1 MAGVKMCADFD
12 VVIAGAGPAGA
23 WALKHL
29 LGGTR
34 ALLVDAANPLES
46 SRGGKLCGGM
56 LTTQAQALLPEIPLE
71 IRAEPFKTKL
81 EYHDL
86 DTGARA
92 RYPVDYANCYRGLLD
107 EWLLRQA
114 LDERGSDVE
123 YAPRTR
129 VTGLQSED
137 EAVRVRLDNEREVTC
152 SRFLDCTGWRQ
163 VSRRALGVPTAP
175 YYHALQ
181 VECEL
186 NKPYPYYIAVF
197 ASEWTP
203 FFGWFIPK
211 SETAGE
217 IGAAFENDRRDPL
230 EEMLAPLMKHL
241 REWGLSFERG
251 RICGCRLTC
260 PRKAS
265 DTWLGQERVLA
276 CGEAAGMVSPS
287 SGDGISYA
295 LASGK
300 AAAQAVGMPVE
311 AALADYRRALSPC
324 LAELRRNTVKSRL
337 LANRRARRIAGAL
350 LPFVHRSHFERL
362 SL

>member
-1 MAGVKMCADFD
+1 MKTRVDFD

-23 WALKHL
+23 WAVKHL
-29 LGGTR
+29 PEGVR

-56 LTTQAQALLPEIPLE
+56 LTAQAQALLPELPSE
-71 IRAEPFKTKL
+71 ARAEPFKTKL

-92 RYPVDYANCYRGLLD
+92 RFPVDYANCYRGSLD
-107 EWLLRQA
+107 RWLLRQA
-114 LDERGSDVE
+114 LETRGSGVD
-123 YAPRTR
+123 YLPRTR
-129 VTGLQSED
+129 VTGLQPENG
-137 EAVRVRLDNEREVTC
+137 AVRVRLNDEREVTA

-163 VSRRALGVPTAP
+163 ASRRALGVPAAP

-181 VECEL
+181 AECAL
-186 NKPYPYYIAVF
+186 SSPYPYYISVF

-211 SETAGE
+211 SESLGE
-217 IGAAFENDRRDPL
+217 IGAAFESDRRDPPGG
-230 EEMLAPLMKHL
+230 MLAPLVEHL
-241 REWGLSFERG
+241 RQYGLEFKLG
-251 RICGCRLTC
+251 RIRGCRLTR
-260 PRKAS
+260 PGKAS
-265 DTWLGQERVLA
+265 DIWLGQGRVLA

-300 AAAQAVGMPVE
+300 AAARTVGLPVKP
-311 AALADYRRALSPC
+311 ALAEYRGALAPQ
-324 LAELRRNTVKSRL
+324 LAELRRNIVKARL
-337 LANRRARRIAGAL
+337 LANRRARRIAGML
-350 LPFVHRSHFERL
+350 LPFIQRGNFERL

>member
-1 MAGVKMCADFD
+1 VKTRVDCD

-29 LGGTR
+29 PEGTR

-46 SRGGKLCGGM
+46 PRHGKLCGGM
-56 LTTQAQALLPEIPLE
+56 LTTQAQALLPELPLE

-86 DTGARA
+86 DTGARV
-92 RYPVDYANCYRGLLD
+92 RYPVDYANCHRSLLD

-114 LDERGSDVE
+114 QATRGSDVE
-123 YAPRTR
+123 YIPRTR
-129 VTGLQSED
+129 VTGLQSD
-137 EAVRVRLDNEREVTC
+137 GKAVRVRLDNEREVAA
-152 SRFLDCTGWRQ
+152 SRFFDCTGWRQ

-181 VECEL
+181 AGCAL
-186 NKPYPYYIAVF
+186 SSPYPYYIAVF
-197 ASEWTP
+197 AGEWTP

-211 SETAGE
+211 SDSAGE
-217 IGAAFENDRRDPL
+217 IGAAFENDRRDPPG
-230 EEMLAPLMKHL
+230 EMLAPLVEHL
-241 REWGLSFERG
+241 RGRGLEFEPG
-251 RICGCRLTC
+251 RIRGCRLAR
-260 PRKAS
+260 PIKAS
-265 DTWLGQERVLA
+265 DIWLGQGRVLA
-276 CGEAAGMVSPS
+276 CGEAAGIVSPS

-300 AAAQAVGMPVE
+300 AAAQTVGLPIE
-311 AALADYRRALSPC
+311 PALAEYRRALMPQ
-324 LAELRRNTVKSRL
+324 LAELRRNIAKARL
-337 LANRRARRIAGAL
+337 LANRRARRIAGEL
-350 LPFVHRSHFERL
+350 LPFVHRGHFERL

>member
-1 MAGVKMCADFD
+1 MRADYD

-29 LGGTR
+29 PEGSR
-34 ALLVDAANPLES
+34 PLLVDAANPLES
-46 SRGGKLCGGM
+46 SRDGKLCGGM
-56 LTTQAQALLPEIPLE
+56 LTTQAQALLPELPLE
-71 IRAEPFKTKL
+71 TRAEPFKTKL

-86 DTGARA
+86 DTGALA
-92 RYPVDYANCYRGLLD
+92 RYPVDYANCHRGLLD

-114 LDERGSDVE
+114 LETRGSDVD
-123 YAPRTR
+123 YFPRTR
-129 VTGLQSED
+129 VTGLQSGGK
-137 EAVRVRLDNEREVTC
+137 AVCVRLDDKREVTA
-152 SRFLDCTGWRQ
+152 SRFIDCTGWRQ

-181 VECEL
+181 VECTL
-186 NKPYPYYIAVF
+186 SSPYPYYIAVF

-203 FFGWFIPK
+203 FFGWFVPK
-211 SETAGE
+211 SESLGE
-217 IGAAFENDRRDPL
+217 IGAAFKSNRRDPPG
-230 EEMLAPLMKHL
+230 EMLAPLAKHL
-241 REWGLSFERG
+241 RENGLEFELG
-251 RICGCRLTC
+251 RIRGCRLAR
-260 PRKAS
+260 PGKAS
-265 DTWLGQERVLA
+265 DIWLGQGRVLA

-300 AAAQAVGMPVE
+300 AAAQTAGLPVE
-311 AALADYRRALSPC
+311 AAPAAYRRALMPQ
-324 LAELRRNTVKSRL
+324 LAELRRNIAKARL

-350 LPFVHRSHFERL
+350 LPFIHRSHFERL

>member
-1 MAGVKMCADFD
+1 MRMSADFD
-12 VVIAGAGPAGA
+12 VVIAGVGPAGA

-29 LGGTR
+29 PKGTR

-46 SRGGKLCGGM
+46 SSGGKLCGGM

-71 IRAEPFKTKL
+71 IRAKPFKTKL

-86 DTGARA
+86 DIGARA
-92 RYPVDYANCYRGLLD
+92 RYPVDYANCHRSLLD
-107 EWLLRQA
+107 GWLLRLA

-123 YAPRTR
+123 YSPRTR
-129 VTGLQSED
+129 VSALQPEA
-137 EAVRVRLDNEREVTC
+137 EAVRVRLDDKREVIA
-152 SRFLDCTGWRQ
+152 SRFHDCTGWRQ
-163 VSRRALGVPTAP
+163 ISRRALGVPTAP
-175 YYHALQ
+175 HYNALQ
-181 VECEL
+181 AECTL
-186 NKPYPYYIAVF
+186 CSPYPFYIAVF

-217 IGAAFENDRRDPL
+217 IGGAFEYDRRDPPG
-230 EEMLAPLMKHL
+230 EMLAPLIKHL
-241 REWGLSFERG
+241 RERGLEFEPG
-251 RICGCRLTC
+251 RIGGCRLTC
-260 PRKAS
+260 PRKTS
-265 DTWLGQERVLA
+265 DIWLGQGRVLA

-300 AAAQAVGMPVE
+300 AAAQAFNVSIGT
-311 AALADYRRALSPC
+311 ALAEYRRALAPQMT
-324 LAELRRNTVKSRL
+324 ELRRNIVKARL

-350 LPFVHRSHFERL
+350 LPFIHRSHFERL

>member
-1 MAGVKMCADFD
+1 MKTRVDFD
-12 VVIAGAGPAGA
+12 VVMAGAGPAGA

-29 LGGTR
+29 PEGTR
-34 ALLVDAANPLES
+34 ALLVDAANPLKS
-46 SRGGKLCGGM
+46 SRDGKLCGGM
-56 LTTQAQALLPEIPLE
+56 LTAQAQALLPEIPLE

-92 RYPVDYANCYRGLLD
+92 RYPVDYANCHRNLLD

-114 LDERGSDVE
+114 LDKREGEVE
-123 YAPRTR
+123 YSPGTH
-129 VTGLQSED
+129 VTALQSE
-137 EAVRVRLDNEREVTC
+137 EQTVRIRLGDGREVMC

-163 VSRRALGVPTAP
+163 VSRHALGVPTAP

-181 VECEL
+181 AECAL
-186 NKPYPYYIAVF
+186 SSPYPYYITVF
-197 ASEWTP
+197 ATEWTP

-211 SETAGE
+211 SETTGE
-217 IGAAFENDRRDPL
+217 IGAAFDSDRRDPPG
-230 EEMLAPLMKHL
+230 EMLAPLMKHL
-241 REWGLSFERG
+241 RERGLEFEPG
-251 RICGCRLTC
+251 RIRGCRLTC

-265 DTWLGQERVLA
+265 DIWAGQGRVLA

-300 AAAQAVGMPVE
+300 SAAQAVGLPVE
-311 AALADYRRALSPC
+311 AALEEYRRT
-324 LAELRRNTVKSRL
+324 LAVQLTELRRNMVKARL
-337 LANRRARRIAGAL
+337 LADRRARRVAGAL
-350 LPFVHRSHFERL
+350 LPFIHRSRFERL

>member
-1 MAGVKMCADFD
+1 MKTRVDFD
-12 VVIAGAGPAGA
+12 VVIAGAGSAGA

-29 LGGTR
+29 PERTN
-34 ALLVDAANPLES
+34 ALLVDAGNPLES
-46 SRGGKLCGGM
+46 SGGKLCGGM
-56 LTTQAQALLPEIPLE
+56 LTTQAQELLPEIPSR

-92 RYPVDYANCYRGLLD
+92 RYPVDYANCHRSLLD
-107 EWLLRQA
+107 RWLLRLA

-123 YAPRTR
+123 YTLRTR

-137 EAVRVRLDNEREVTC
+137 EAVRVRLDDGREVIA
-152 SRFLDCTGWRQ
+152 SRFFDCTGWRQ
-163 VSRRALGVPTAP
+163 ISRRALGVPTAP

-181 VECEL
+181 TECAL
-186 NKPYPYYIAVF
+186 NKPYPYHIAVF

-211 SETAGE
+211 SETIGE
-217 IGAAFENDRRDPL
+217 IGAAFENDRRDPP

-241 REWGLSFERG
+241 RERGLSFERG
-251 RICGCRLTC
+251 HICGCRLTC

-265 DTWLGQERVLA
+265 DIWLGQGRVLA

-300 AAAQAVGMPVE
+300 AAAKTANVPVG
-311 AALADYRRALSPC
+311 AALAEYRHALVPQ
-324 LAELRRNTVKSRL
+324 LAELRRNIVKARL
-337 LANRRARRIAGAL
+337 LANRRARHIAGAL
-350 LPFVHRSHFERL
+350 LPFIHRSHFERL